1 MSEMDFV
8 VYLDPIS
15 GETLKWPA
23 ISISMPNLMRGPYY
37 DDRGSYYVTMVRVW
51 PPQQEQEDE

>member
-1 MSEMDFV
+1 MSEIDFV

-23 ISISMPNLMRGPYY
+23 ISTSMPNLMRGPYY
-37 DDRGSYYVTMVRVW
+37 DDQGSYYVTMIQIL
-51 PPQQEQEDE
+51 PPNRKQEDE